1 MSNKKRTILLVS
13 IILGAIALSFLINL
27 CISLVQGSSYP
38 IEYSEQVEKYASEY
52 NVPEYII
59 YAVIATDSEFEI
71 GTQYEDGSQGLMH
84 IPPQILKKLSS
95 QEHLDENVT
104 QSDLSS
110 PEISIRYGTYYLRY
124 LFDRYKSW
132 DTAIIAYNAGENTVS
147 EWLRSGKYST
157 DGINLKEIPL
167 DSAEDYFEDVS
178 DAIEYYKNEYYRNG
192 VSVK

>member
-1 MSNKKRTILLVS
+1 MSNKKRTLLLVS
-13 IILGAIALSFLINL
+13 IILGAIILSLLINL

-38 IEYSEQVEKYASEY
+38 IKYSEQVEKYASKY

-59 YAVIATDSEFEI
+59 YAVIATDSKFEF

-84 IPPQILKKLSS
+84 ISPQVLKKLSS
-95 QEHLDENVT
+95 PEHLDEDVT
-104 QSDLSS
+104 QDSLASADVSV
-110 PEISIRYGTYYLRY
+110 RYGAYYLKY

-132 DTAIIAYNAGENTVS
+132 DTAIVAYNAGESAVT

-178 DAIEYYKNEYYRNG
+178 HAINYYKNEYYRNG
-192 VSVK
+192 VSLK

>member
-13 IILGAIALSFLINL
+13 IILGAIVLSLLINL
-27 CISLVQGSSYP
+27 CISLIQGSSYP
-38 IEYSEQVEKYASEY
+38 IEYSEQVERYASEY

-59 YAVIATDSEFEI
+59 YAVIATDSKFEC

-84 IPPQILKKLSS
+84 VSPQTLKRLSS
-95 QEHLDENVT
+95 PEHLDEDIT
-104 QSDLSS
+104 QSSLASADV
-110 PEISIRYGTYYLRY
+110 SIRYGTYYLRY
-124 LFDRYKSW
+124 LFNRYKSW
-132 DTAIIAYNAGENTVS
+132 DTAIVAYNAGESAVT

-157 DGINLKEIPL
+157 NGINLKEIPL